1 MINEKVI
8 DTHLHVEGWDDSEA
22 NFIDCFEKY
31 RKESNLHAINLC
43 VVPTV
48 QRNVC
53 NNIMCALYK
62 IAHENTYAHAGVDHI
77 FWPISENMPEGMDL
91 VTQYRELIEIGFDG
105 IKMLE
110 AKPSHHKRNGGDL
123 NTPPLDRLFAEI
135 EKDGTHLLL
144 HSNDPEE
151 FWHESMRGQI
161 KEQWWYGNGTYA
173 THEEVYAQTEKMLE
187 NHPNI
192 KVTLAHFY
200 FCGKTPEKLISL
212 FEKYPNLCV
221 DITQGGE
228 MYHAFEA
235 NHEYFK
241 EFFTKYSDRIMLG
254 TDSTFPW
261 GTNVYNWL
269 IDRTYRFVA
278 TDDKMMAF
286 ADKEL
291 TGIKLDKEPRENILW
306 RNFERRVGEKPR
318 EINKEALKKYI
329 DKYKHLISEDEWKNL
344 EIAIKKY
351 L

>member
-1 MINEKVI
+1 MINEKII
-8 DTHLHVEGWDDSEA
+8 DTHLHVEGWQDSEGT
-22 NFIDCFEKY
+22 FIDCFERY
-31 RKESNLHAINLC
+31 REEMGLYAINLC

-62 IAHENTYAHAGVDHI
+62 LAHPRTYAHAGVDHI
-77 FWPISENMPEGMDL
+77 SWPISENMPEGMDL
-91 VTQYRELIEIGFDG
+91 VTQYRELMEIGFDG

-110 AKPSHHKRNGGDL
+110 GKPSHHKRNGGDL
-123 NTPPLDRLFAEI
+123 STPPLARLFAEI

-151 FWHESMRGQI
+151 FWHENMKSQV
-161 KEQWWYGNGTYA
+161 KEGWWYGDGTYA
-173 THEEVYAQTEKMLE
+173 SHEEIYAQTEKVLE

-200 FCGKTPEKLISL
+200 FCGKRPERLEAL

-235 NHEYFK
+235 NQEYFK
-241 EFFTKYSDRIMLG
+241 DFFIRYSDRILLG
-254 TDSTFPW
+254 TDSTYPW

-278 TDDKMMAF
+278 TNDKMSGF
-286 ADKEL
+286 GDKEL
-291 TGIKLDKEPRENILW
+291 TGINLPKNSRENILW
-306 RNFERRVGEKPR
+306 RNFERRVGAEPR
-318 EINKEALKKYI
+318 LINKGALKAYYE
-329 DKYKHLISEDEWKNL
+329 KYKHLLTQDEA
-344 EIAIKKY
+344 EQIKPYIEKF